1 MKVFHMNALFS
12 PFFLFIFLKC
22 CLFVFGFFYQFLL

>member
-12 PFFLFIFLKC
+12 PFFLFIFLII
-22 CLFVFGFFYQFLL
+22 FFIFFLNQFLL

>member
-12 PFFLFIFLKC
+12 PFFLFIFLIFL
-22 CLFVFGFFYQFLL
+22 LFFFKNQFLL